1 MHVNA
6 AGKKSPFDKLQA
18 NLSRK
23 QVLEQIIVNEQQQEI
38 PQVYS

>member
-6 AGKKSPFDKLQA
+6 AGKKSPEKLQA

-38 PQVYS
+38 PSVYS